1 MVDTRKLVKCEV
13 CIVSG
18 ARVKPRQTP
27 SLRYVRNSDSA
38 R

>member
-1 MVDTRKLVKCEV
+1 MEARKLVKCEV

-18 ARVKPRQTP
+18 ARVKPGQTS